1 MTGTPPPAPFGA
13 RRGGYGRAVMPRV
26 RRGVP
31 GRQDWTAPMP
41 TRIAVLV
48 IAACTLLAACTRGD
62 PDFDRAAATTTAAPT
77 TTTSVVPPT
86 TSPPTTAPA
95 PAPPLA
101 GTTARAVVSPHG
113 IVVPVIGPAEGGVR
127 VGMPCGGTAVL

>member
-13 RRGGYGRAVMPRV
+13 RRGGYGGAVMPRV

-48 IAACTLLAACTRGD
+48 IALCCALAACNRSD
-62 PDFDRAAATTTAAPT
+62 ARFDRAAATTTTAPATTTTVVPT
-77 TTTSVVPPT
+77 TTT
-86 TSPPTTAPA
+86 PPTTAAA

-101 GTTARAVVSPHG
+101 GTTARAVV
-113 IVVPVIGPAEGGVR
+113 
-127 VGMPCGGTAVL
+127 